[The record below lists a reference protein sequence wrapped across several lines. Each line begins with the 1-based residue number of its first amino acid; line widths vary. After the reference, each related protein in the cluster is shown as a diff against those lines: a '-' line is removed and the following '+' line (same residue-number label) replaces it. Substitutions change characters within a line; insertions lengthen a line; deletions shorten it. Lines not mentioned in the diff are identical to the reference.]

1 MKKHIELFINELKY
15 QKNFS
20 SHTVIAY
27 NKDLQ
32 DFSEFVHDKDPA
44 AIDKNDIRTYIA
56 SLAEQKIKPSGI
68 RRKISSLRSF
78 FKYLVKENVCPHNP
92 CTGLIL
98 PKIKKTVPDF
108 IDADALNQYLDTHH
122 QSNDFETIRNTL
134 IIDLL
139 YQTGIRRSE
148 LHQLKWKDIDLHNLH
163 IKVLG
168 KRNKERIIPISLHLK
183 SNLEQYLSVL
193 SEKNIMN
200 KECLWVNEKGQSLS
214 SYQIYYIV
222 KKELGKVT
230 TASKKHPHILRH
242 TFATH
247 LLNNGADIN
256 AVKELLGHSN
266 LKATEIYTHNNIEQ
280 LKKTYK
286 QSHPRSGDNQ

>member
-1 MKKHIELFINELKY
+1 MKKHIDLFINEMKY
-15 QKNFS
+15 QKNYS
-20 SHTVIAY
+20 PHTIIAY
-27 NKDLQ
+27 SKDLYSFAEFLNNKDL
-32 DFSEFVHDKDPA
+32 SI
-44 AIDKNDIRTYIA
+44 IDKNDIRKYIA
-56 SLAEQKIKPSGI
+56 FLAGQKIKSSGI

-78 FKYLVKENVCPHNP
+78 FKYLVKENVCPYNP

-108 IDADALNQYLDTHH
+108 IDADALNEYLDKNVD
-122 QSNDFETIRNTL
+122 SNHFETIRNTL
-134 IIDLL
+134 IIDIF

-148 LHQLKWKDIDLHNLH
+148 LHQLKWKDIDLYNLH

-183 SNLEQYLSVL
+183 SNLERYLSVL
-193 SEKNIMN
+193 LEKNMMN
-200 KECLWVNEKGQSLS
+200 KECLWVNEKGMPLS

-222 KKELGKVT
+222 KKELGKLT
-230 TASKKHPHILRH
+230 TAAKRHPHVLRH

-256 AVKELLGHSN
+256 
-266 LKATEIYTHNNIEQ
+266 
-280 LKKTYK
+280 
-286 QSHPRSGDNQ
+286 